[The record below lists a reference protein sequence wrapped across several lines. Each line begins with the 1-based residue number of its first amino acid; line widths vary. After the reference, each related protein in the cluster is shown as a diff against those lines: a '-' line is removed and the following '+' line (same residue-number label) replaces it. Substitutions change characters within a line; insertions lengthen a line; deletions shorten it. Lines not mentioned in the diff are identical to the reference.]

1 MFISHIFA
9 PHTSRLINSQRH
21 RSIQPF
27 TTHQHS
33 PAFALLSHQR
43 RSAMQLLVLC
53 FLFCLILF
61 YSRTRKSTVYVNKT
75 TRNAFHNI
83 ISILHRWWS
92 CLNSKRKI
100 HSTASVTDSHTL
112 MLMELEMELELLW
125 MMAKKKLPKRYKH
138 ALLVLSFQIPIK
150 IETVFFL
157 CIYFRFCFKLK
168 EGTAT

>member
-27 TTHQHS
+27 TAQPSVCVTVS
-33 PAFALLSHQR
+33 PASQR
-43 RSAMQLLVLC
+43 NATTC
-53 FLFCLILF
+53 FVFCLILF